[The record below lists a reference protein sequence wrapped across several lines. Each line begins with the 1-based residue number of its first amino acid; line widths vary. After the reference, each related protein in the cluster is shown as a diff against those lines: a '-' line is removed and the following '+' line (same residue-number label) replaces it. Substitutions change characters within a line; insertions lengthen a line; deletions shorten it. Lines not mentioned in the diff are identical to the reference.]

1 MNCDSAYMVIK
12 GRARNFPGL
21 MMFSRLSRDSEVSGY
36 RGSRDRACDALGTV
50 FKSDVRAS
58 IALRGATRRPTRSM
72 DPTLDLLGRAPHD
85 RDSHTNYP
93 LFPQLWSAQA
103 LIWLAFLH
111 LQYFQYHNGTQYCR
125 RRKYK
130 GGSESQKDSYYT
142 YGTQFLQ
149 PVYFHGIIQSN
160 RVFFFFFQNIVPG

>member
-36 RGSRDRACDALGTV
+36 RGSRDRACNALGTV

-103 LIWLAFLH
+103 LIWLGFLLSCTFSTSNITMVLNTVAEENIRGVQNH
-111 LQYFQYHNGTQYCR
+111 R
-125 RRKYK
+125 RTLITHTERSFCNLYISKK
-130 GGSESQKDSYYT
+130 SYNPT
-142 YGTQFLQ
+142 E
-149 PVYFHGIIQSN
+149 
-160 RVFFFFFQNIVPG
+160 FFFFFFKT